1 MLGIESLPT
10 AHSQLSPIHILVLV
24 AAGFSLLFAQL
35 PEEAFIPEQWEV
47 ICMAQRVSFSLA
59 LALLLYHLVVHYWAL
74 YEKNLKEGM
83 KAVEASKMDLK
94 GETEMKKE
102 PDSLW
107 VRQSQG
113 CVRGLVEPGYGRP
126 TRSR

>member
-1 MLGIESLPT
+1 MLGIEPLPT

-35 PEEAFIPEQWEV
+35 PEEAFVPEQWEV
-47 ICMAQRVSFSLA
+47 ICMAQRVSFLLA
-59 LALLLYHLVVHYWAL
+59 LALLMYHLVVHYWAL
-74 YEKNLKEGM
+74 YEKTLKEGI

-94 GETEMKKE
+94 GETEMKKD

-107 VRQSQG
+107 VRHLQG
-113 CVRGLVEPGYGRP
+113 CVWGLVNLAWGEY
-126 TRSR
+126 